1 MRVVLQED
9 VEAMRFARRRSRS
22 QNPSAPMTTDVI
34 SPPKPLSS
42 DLPEQLIA
50 QRAYEKWQRRGC
62 PMGQDG
68 AQDWYAARAE
78 LEQERLG
85 WAAPAPDD
93 RQRGVAEDQP
103 RSTRS

>member
-1 MRVVLQED
+1 
-9 VEAMRFARRRSRS
+9 MRFSKNRPRS

-34 SPPKPLSS
+34 SHPNPPST

-50 QRAYEKWQRRGC
+50 ARAYEKWQRRGC
-62 PMGQDG
+62 PMGQDA

-85 WAAPAPDD
+85 WAAPTPGD
-93 RQRGVAEDQP
+93 RERGVDESRVRP
-103 RSTRS
+103 SRS